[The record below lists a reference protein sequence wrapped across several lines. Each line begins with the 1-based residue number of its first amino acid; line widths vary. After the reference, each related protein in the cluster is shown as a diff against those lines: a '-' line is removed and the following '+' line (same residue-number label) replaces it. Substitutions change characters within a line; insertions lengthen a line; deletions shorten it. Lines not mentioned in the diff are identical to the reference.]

1 MRAPSDVRDEPA
13 GSPRRSGPDPR
24 ALLPASGI
32 PLLYFAFAH
41 VCLALACAVLVVW
54 PDLPGAYFFHPRMTA
69 VVHLV
74 TLGWIS
80 SSILG
85 AFYIV
90 GPLALRLP
98 IRPGWLDR
106 MGFVSFAAGTIGMVF
121 SFWTGAYQG
130 LAWSA
135 VLVAASVG
143 HVAQR
148 AWRGL
153 RHAKVPWPVKL
164 HVALAFVNMLLA
176 SGLGVVIALSRV
188 SGSLPWSPQSAA
200 FAHAHLAAVGWAMMM
215 VVGLSYRLI
224 PMIVPA
230 AMPAGSSMATSAML
244 LQTGVAVLAV
254 ALISGS
260 TWTAVGALLIVT
272 GLASF
277 VAHVRRIVAKRLP
290 RPAALPRPDWA
301 TWQTHVAFVW
311 LLVAAVIGVWLAMP
325 GHRRWLVEL
334 EWLYGTLGL
343 VGFLA
348 QIIVGIQGRLLPMH
362 GWYRAFEAGGMQ
374 PPARSVHTLADP
386 RLTRLIFLT
395 WTLAVPTLAA
405 GLVATSPQ
413 VIATGGVLLLGGVIL
428 NALQM
433 YHVATGANRLQP

>member
-1 MRAPSDVRDEPA
+1 
-13 GSPRRSGPDPR
+13 
-24 ALLPASGI
+24 LLPASGI

-41 VCLALACAVLVVW
+41 VCLALACAVLIAR

-80 SSILG
+80 GSILG
-85 AFYIV
+85 AFYIA
-90 GPLALRLP
+90 GPLALGLP
-98 IRPGWLDR
+98 LRPGWLDR
-106 MGFVSFAAGTIGMVF
+106 MGFASFAAGTLGMVL
-121 SFWTGAYQG
+121 SFWTGEYHG

-153 RHAKVPWPVKL
+153 PHARVPWPVKL

-176 SGLGVVIALSRV
+176 SGLGLLLAMNRQ
-188 SGSLPWSPQSAA
+188 SGWLPWSPQLAA
-200 FAHAHLAAVGWAMMM
+200 FAHAHFAAVGWAMMM

-230 AMPAGSSMATSAML
+230 AMPSGSSLATSAIL
-244 LQTGVAVLAV
+244 LQAGVGVLVV

-260 TWTAVGALLIVT
+260 SWTAVGALFIVA
-272 GLASF
+272 GLVSF
-277 VAHVRRIVAKRLP
+277 VARVRSIVAKRLP
-290 RPAALPRPDWA
+290 RPPALPRPDWA

-311 LLVAAVIGVWLAMP
+311 LLVAAAIGVRLAMP
-325 GHRRWLVEL
+325 GHTPWLVEL
-334 EWLYGTLGL
+334 QWLYGTVGL
-343 VGFLA
+343 IGFLA

-395 WTLAVPTLAA
+395 WTLGVPSLAA
-405 GLVATSPQ
+405 GFVAANPRA
-413 VIATGGVLLLGGVIL
+413 IATGSVLLLGGVLL

-433 YHVATGANRLQP
+433 YRVATGANRLQA